1 MKGQHQIKILQ
12 AIEGGHVALSRKD
25 GSFQVF
31 RAFSAGD
38 GTKLLEWVAKELGLE
53 IVAPITSPG
62 LPAAN
67 FTIER
72 WQKATADL
80 YEQLE
85 ATRKPFEIDAN
96 GPQTGVL
103 EETKT
108 QLADA
113 PLPDRKPTR
122 SRAEKQR
129 QFVEFIIAR
138 GGTKGWARIPLREI
152 CAAMQVTEPTALDIA
167 NRAIH
172 ERAIEKRIVKG
183 DRPEDRGRSYS
194 EWRIAVEQA
203 QPAEKESGHQATA
216 DEPKT
221 VAAPPAP
228 EVPPA
233 AQAVKLEAPAGENI
247 AVKGITWLDVPA
259 VPILPTAVA
268 EPVRL
273 PDGVDGDPGLE
284 KRARKV
290 LLCLH
295 QIAERQGQQQFEVQL
310 TKLAEKAGV
319 PKPSMPAILP
329 VLRAE
334 HDVIVNE
341 PLQRGWG
348 WRFDLSKAR
357 AA

>member
-38 GTKLLEWVAKELGLE
+38 GAKLLEWVAKELGLDVGPVK
-53 IVAPITSPG
+53 ISD
-62 LPAAN
+62 AASSVPVSDG
-67 FTIER
+67 FKARLDAAGRFFAVGDETIAEE
-72 WQKATADL
+72 KLATDEL
-80 YEQLE
+80 M
-85 ATRKPFEIDAN
+85 KGVID
-96 GPQTGVL
+96 G
-103 EETKT
+103 
-108 QLADA
+108 
-113 PLPDRKPTR
+113 LPDRKPVR

-138 GGTKGWARIPLREI
+138 GGDAGWVRIPLREI
-152 CAAMQVTEPTALDIA
+152 CAAMQVTEPTALDVA

-172 ERAIEKRIVKG
+172 ERAIDKRIVKG

-194 EWRIAVEQA
+194 EWRIAVQQA
-203 QPAEKESGHQATA
+203 QPAEGESGHQATA

-228 EVPPA
+228 EVPPE
-233 AQAVKLEAPAGENI
+233 AQAVKLD
-247 AVKGITWLDVPA
+247 TPA
-259 VPILPTAVA
+259 VESIP
-268 EPVRL
+268 PVTFVSSAPPERL
-273 PDGVDGDPGLE
+273 HDGVDGDPGLE

-295 QIAERQGQQQFEVQL
+295 QIAKRQGQQQFEVQL

-348 WRFDLSKAR
+348 WRFDLSKVR

>member
-38 GTKLLEWVAKELGLE
+38 GAKLLEWVAKELGLDVGPVKAVDE
-53 IVAPITSPG
+53 AELLPISDGFKAHLDTTDSFFAVGDGPVATSWPTEDFVKG
-62 LPAAN
+62 VAAV
-67 FTIER
+67 F
-72 WQKATADL
+72 
-80 YEQLE
+80 
-85 ATRKPFEIDAN
+85 
-96 GPQTGVL
+96 
-103 EETKT
+103 
-108 QLADA
+108 
-113 PLPDRKPTR
+113 PDRKPTR

-129 QFVEFIIAR
+129 QFVEFIMAR
-138 GGTKGWARIPLREI
+138 GGNAGWVRIPLREI

-194 EWRIAVEQA
+194 EWRIAVQEA
-203 QPAEKESGHQATA
+203 QPAEGESGHQATA

-228 EVPPA
+228 EVPPE
-233 AQAVKLEAPAGENI
+233 AQAVKLDAPAETI
-247 AVKGITWLDVPA
+247 MPSTEPA
-259 VPILPTAVA
+259 KLQ
-268 EPVRL
+268 
-273 PDGVDGDPGLE
+273 DGVEGDPGLE

-290 LLCLH
+290 LLCLC

-310 TKLAEKAGV
+310 TKLAERAGV

-329 VLRAE
+329 LLRAE

-348 WRFDLSKAR
+348 WRFDLSKVR

>member
-1 MKGQHQIKILQ
+1 MRGKHEIKIVS

-38 GTKLLEWVAKELGLE
+38 GAKLLRWVANELGLDVDPAKIGE
-53 IVAPITSPG
+53 AASPVPVSDGFKARLDAAGRFFAVGDEPIASEK
-62 LPAAN
+62 PAADE
-67 FTIER
+67 FI
-72 WQKATADL
+72 KGV
-80 YEQLE
+80 
-85 ATRKPFEIDAN
+85 ID
-96 GPQTGVL
+96 GP
-103 EETKT
+103 
-108 QLADA
+108 
-113 PLPDRKPTR
+113 PDRKPVR

-129 QFVEFIIAR
+129 QFVDFIIGR
-138 GGTKGWARIPLREI
+138 GGDAGWVRIPLREI
-152 CAAMQVTEPTALDIA
+152 CSALQVTEPTALDIA
-167 NRAIH
+167 NRAIA

-194 EWRIAVEQA
+194 EWRIAVQQS
-203 QPAEKESGHQATA
+203 QPAEGERGHQATA

-228 EVPPA
+228 EVPPE
-233 AQAVKLEAPAGENI
+233 AQAVKLETPAETI
-247 AVKGITWLDVPA
+247 MPSTEPA
-259 VPILPTAVA
+259 KLQ
-268 EPVRL
+268 
-273 PDGVDGDPGLE
+273 DGVEGDPGLE

-290 LLCLH
+290 LLCLC

-310 TKLAEKAGV
+310 TKLAERAGV

-329 VLRAE
+329 LLRAE

-348 WRFDLSKAR
+348 WRFDLSKVR

>member
-38 GTKLLEWVAKELGLE
+38 GAKLLEWVAKELGLD
-53 IVAPITSPG
+53 VD
-62 LPAAN
+62 PAKIGDAASSVPVSDG
-67 FTIER
+67 F
-72 WQKATADL
+72 KARLDAAGRFFAVGDEL
-80 YEQLE
+80 IAQEKL
-85 ATRKPFEIDAN
+85 ATDELMKGVID
-96 GPQTGVL
+96 G
-103 EETKT
+103 
-108 QLADA
+108 
-113 PLPDRKPTR
+113 LPDRKPVR

-138 GGTKGWARIPLREI
+138 GGDSGWVRIPLREI

-167 NRAIH
+167 NRAIQ

-194 EWRIAVEQA
+194 EWRIAVQQA

-228 EVPPA
+228 EVPPV
-233 AQAVKLEAPAGENI
+233 AQAVKLDAPAVESI
-247 AVKGITWLDVPA
+247 PPVILVPA
-259 VPILPTAVA
+259 AQP
-268 EPVRL
+268 ERL
-273 PDGVDGDPGLE
+273 QDGVDGDPGLE

-348 WRFDLSKAR
+348 WRFDLSKVR

>member
-38 GTKLLEWVAKELGLE
+38 GAKLLEWVAKELGFD
-53 IVAPITSPG
+53 VD
-62 LPAAN
+62 PAKISDAASSVPVSDG
-67 FTIER
+67 F
-72 WQKATADL
+72 KARLDAVGRFFAVGDEL
-80 YEQLE
+80 IAQEKL
-85 ATRKPFEIDAN
+85 ATDELMKGVID
-96 GPQTGVL
+96 G
-103 EETKT
+103 
-108 QLADA
+108 
-113 PLPDRKPTR
+113 LPDRKPVR

-138 GGTKGWARIPLREI
+138 GGDAGWVRIPLREI

-167 NRAIH
+167 NRAIQ

-183 DRPEDRGRSYS
+183 DRPEDGGRSYS
-194 EWRIAVEQA
+194 EWRIAVQQA
-203 QPAEKESGHQATA
+203 QPAEGESGHQATA
-216 DEPKT
+216 DEPKS

-228 EVPPA
+228 EVPPV
-233 AQAVKLEAPAGENI
+233 AQAVKLEAPAVESI
-247 AVKGITWLDVPA
+247 PPVTFVPSA
-259 VPILPTAVA
+259 PP
-268 EPVRL
+268 ERL
-273 PDGVDGDPGLE
+273 HDGVDGDPGLE

-348 WRFDLSKAR
+348 WRFDLSKVR

>member
-38 GTKLLEWVAKELGLE
+38 GAKLLEWVAKELG
-53 IVAPITSPG
+53 
-62 LPAAN
+62 
-67 FTIER
+67 
-72 WQKATADL
+72 
-80 YEQLE
+80 
-85 ATRKPFEIDAN
+85 IDA
-96 GPQTGVL
+96 GPV
-103 EETKT
+103 KII
-108 QLADA
+108 ADA
-113 PLPDRKPTR
+113 DGVPMSEGFKARLDAAGRFFAVGDEPVATEKPSTEEFIKGVIDGLPDRKPVR

-129 QFVEFIIAR
+129 QLLEFIIAR
-138 GGTKGWARIPLREI
+138 GGAAGWVRIPLREI
-152 CAAMQVTEPTALDIA
+152 CSALQVTEPTMLDVA

-172 ERAIEKRIVKG
+172 ERAIDKRIVKG

-194 EWRIAVEQA
+194 EWRIAVQQA
-203 QPAEKESGHQATA
+203 QPAEKESGPQATA

-228 EVPPA
+228 EVPPV
-233 AQAVKLEAPAGENI
+233 AQAVKLDAPAVESI
-247 AVKGITWLDVPA
+247 PPVIFVPSA
-259 VPILPTAVA
+259 PQ
-268 EPVRL
+268 ERL
-273 PDGVDGDPGLE
+273 QDGVEGDPGLE

-290 LLCLH
+290 LLCLC
-295 QIAERQGQQQFEVQL
+295 QIADRQGQRQFEVQL

-319 PKPSMPAILP
+319 PKPSMPAIIAR
-329 VLRAE
+329 LRTA

-348 WRFDLSKAR
+348 WRFDLSKVERVAE
-357 AA
+357 AS